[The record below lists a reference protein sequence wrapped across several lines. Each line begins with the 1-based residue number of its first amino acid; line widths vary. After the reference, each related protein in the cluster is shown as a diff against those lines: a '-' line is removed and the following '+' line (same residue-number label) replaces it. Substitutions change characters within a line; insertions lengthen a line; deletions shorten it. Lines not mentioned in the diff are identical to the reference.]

1 MGCRWARA
9 PGVSIGPVD
18 AVSIARRPSRTTTS
32 RTRLFFFPFWDNI
45 REEEEEE
52 EDVDAER
59 EEDVLV
65 VVIVVPAAA

>member
-1 MGCRWARA
+1 M
-9 PGVSIGPVD
+9 P
-18 AVSIARRPSRTTTS
+18 
-32 RTRLFFFPFWDNI
+32 LPFWDDTPTKPPLRI
-45 REEEEEE
+45 AQHTR